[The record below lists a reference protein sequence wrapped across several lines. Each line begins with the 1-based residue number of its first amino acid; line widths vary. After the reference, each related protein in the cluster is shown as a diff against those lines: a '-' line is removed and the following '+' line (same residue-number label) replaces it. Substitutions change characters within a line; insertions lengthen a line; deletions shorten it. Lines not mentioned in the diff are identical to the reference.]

1 MAATPAP
8 GPDQAVYILDKSLI
22 RFGKFI
28 GAVLTLFTLVG
39 GIIWG
44 FKIDTASERVRDAAE
59 DVRKAQAD
67 IRDMQLTIRE
77 SQDQVR
83 KTNQQILKTA
93 ESVEANRKQVESS
106 QQQVQDVLAKA
117 QRDAK
122 KLLSQIKEDAQ
133 MAHRY
138 TVLLIRGGPSS
149 GLPQTLRSQ
158 SPMAT
163 AAPLSVPDIAK
174 LYDFPTE
181 SDGRG
186 ETIGLIELGGGYSDL
201 DLAAYFARLNL
212 SKPKITSV
220 SVQGAR
226 NQPGTEA
233 DAQVT
238 LDIEVVGAVAP
249 GAHIVAYFAPNT
261 NSGFIDAV
269 NVAVHDAANRPS
281 VLCISWG
288 SPESEW
294 SPAMMSELN
303 DTFKTASML
312 GVTVV
317 TAAGD
322 RGVTD
327 GIEDGEGHIDFPASS
342 PFVLAVGGTHLVS
355 SEGKITSEVV
365 WNDRPGGATGGGS
378 SAVFP
383 RPDWQSGV
391 KVPARKDGKTGRG
404 IPDIAANAAPE
415 SGYLVYIHGQP
426 TQVGG
431 TSASGPLWAGLITL
445 INQGLGRKVGYINPL
460 LYNKL
465 GPDGVLRDIIEGDN
479 GADGVKGYTAG
490 PGWDACTGWGSPSG
504 RKLLAAFE
512 TPR

>member
-249 GAHIVAYFAPNT
+249 GAHIVVYFAPNT
-261 NSGFIDAV
+261 NSGF
-269 NVAVHDAANRPS
+269 
-281 VLCISWG
+281 LT
-288 SPESEW
+288 
-294 SPAMMSELN
+294 L
-303 DTFKTASML
+303 
-312 GVTVV
+312 
-317 TAAGD
+317 
-322 RGVTD
+322 
-327 GIEDGEGHIDFPASS
+327 
-342 PFVLAVGGTHLVS
+342 
-355 SEGKITSEVV
+355 
-365 WNDRPGGATGGGS
+365 
-378 SAVFP
+378 
-383 RPDWQSGV
+383 PDC
-391 KVPARKDGKTGRG
+391 R
-404 IPDIAANAAPE
+404 
-415 SGYLVYIHGQP
+415 Y
-426 TQVGG
+426 
-431 TSASGPLWAGLITL
+431 
-445 INQGLGRKVGYINPL
+445 
-460 LYNKL
+460 
-465 GPDGVLRDIIEGDN
+465 
-479 GADGVKGYTAG
+479 
-490 PGWDACTGWGSPSG
+490 
-504 RKLLAAFE
+504 
-512 TPR
+512 